1 MAKPR
6 LQSLLIDDEAFQ
18 PEHAVYHGVRHN
30 MWNTHEV
37 MLHTACIG
45 LAWRLISMATRF
57 KRLELEHETTTAP
70 SPILS
75 EYPESIEPKQRFA
88 LRVAA

>member
-1 MAKPR
+1 MA
-6 LQSLLIDDEAFQ
+6 A
-18 PEHAVYHGVRHN
+18 
-30 MWNTHEV
+30 
-37 MLHTACIG
+37 
-45 LAWRLISMATRF
+45 RF